1 MSANR
6 EQQATPK
13 LLWDCG
19 TAYDFFQSLMVLHH
33 PSKFSVRG
41 AWTAGMRARLSPEAR
56 DILER
61 SQAMIDMPAH
71 WIHALPEPKN
81 VETALWSLGQ
91 IPPAER
97 LEVLTVSPDAPPPKI
112 AAMFQR
118 VTKRGAWEGKDLDLL
133 REHKRREYKEHKR
146 VPPDEKLAQILDA
159 WAHAEAFGDQYL
171 AALRNYQEV
180 FFAEEEKRIEPA
192 LKEATSRAK
201 KLSKKLPLGDLL
213 EELSQG
219 IRIDEPLPAN
229 ELILTPSYWITPL
242 IILLRIGPQR
252 QLFLFGAR
260 PPQASLIPGETVPDT
275 LLRALK
281 ALSDPTRLKILHY
294 LGQEPLAAAELA
306 RRLRLRTPTVMHH
319 LHGLRLAGLI
329 QVTMAVDAGKEKN
342 RYARRPNALSDVS
355 DMLKGYLGNGR

>member
-133 REHKRREYKEHKR
+133 REHKRREY
-146 VPPDEKLAQILDA
+146 
-159 WAHAEAFGDQYL
+159 
-171 AALRNYQEV
+171 
-180 FFAEEEKRIEPA
+180 
-192 LKEATSRAK
+192 
-201 KLSKKLPLGDLL
+201 
-213 EELSQG
+213 
-219 IRIDEPLPAN
+219 
-229 ELILTPSYWITPL
+229 PSYWITPL

-319 LHGLRLAGLI
+319 LHGLRLGGLI

>member
-1 MSANR
+1 MSASK
-6 EQQATPK
+6 EQVTPK
-13 LLWDCG
+13 LLWDQG

-56 DILER
+56 EILEK
-61 SQAMIDMPAH
+61 SQAMIYMPAH

-91 IPPAER
+91 IPPAKR
-97 LEVLTVSPDAPPPKI
+97 LEVLTVGPCAQPEKTT
-112 AAMFQR
+112 AMFRR
-118 VTKRGAWEGKDLDLL
+118 VTRRGAWEEKDLDLL
-133 REHKRREYKEHKR
+133 RDYHRCEYPEHKR

-159 WAHAEAFGDQYL
+159 WAHAEAFGEQYL

-192 LKEATSRAK
+192 LKEALSRAK
-201 KLSKKLPLGDLL
+201 RLSKKLALGDLL

-229 ELILTPSYWITPL
+229 ELVLVPSYWITPL
-242 IILLRIGPQR
+242 MILIPVSPQR

-275 LLRALK
+275 LVRALK
-281 ALSDPTRLKILHY
+281 ALCDPTRLKILHY

-329 QVTMAVDAGKEKN
+329 QVTIGVDAGKEKH
-342 RYARRPNALSDVS
+342 RYGRRPNALEDVC